1 MGSYGVVEMRRQ
13 TFAIVI
19 LWLLAVC
26 MISLLAIGSF
36 PDTAAGYEWSR
47 TYGGHF
53 QDNCFS
59 LVDTSDGGYLIGG
72 WTDWEFRNASYS
84 WSIDNFF
91 LLKADKNGNQEWY
104 RIYGD
109 NQSFMGGYVCEA
121 PGGGYVLAGGL
132 GQYDIGSIG
141 LIKVDA
147 DGQTLW
153 EKNYRKGFDGRVKSL
168 AAVPDGYILAGT
180 CNGSVFLMRFDP
192 EGNLIWDCS
201 YDVPGLDAG
210 RVLPTTDGGFIV
222 AGGPAFMANSRMFL
236 MKTDA
241 GGNESWIKYYGSEF
255 AGGTSVI
262 EDRAGGYVIVGHE
275 STTNTWPSEEYQG
288 SDVYVVRTDRDGNVL
303 WDNTYVTSPD
313 DDYANDIVQADD
325 SGYTVTGTAVRS
337 RSGRYVIDSDAFL
350 LRLDSNGTQQWL
362 KKFGSPGKAYG
373 IALLKCDDGA
383 IVLAGERHNSDIL
396 LIKSPDAPDALAP
409 LEETIKPVEVL
420 LYHHPEIIYCIT
432 PLFLA
437 AFVSL
442 SVALITIKRS
452 LDKRKRPP

>member
-1 MGSYGVVEMRRQ
+1 MRRQ
-13 TFAIVI
+13 TFAIAI
-19 LWLLAVC
+19 LWPMAIC
-26 MISLLAIGSF
+26 MALILVISSCPA
-36 PDTAAGYEWSR
+36 TAAGYDWSR

-59 LVDTSDGGYLIGG
+59 LLDTSDGGYLIGG
-72 WTDWEFRNASYS
+72 WTDREFRNASYS
-84 WSIDNFF
+84 WSVDNFF

-109 NQSFMGGYVCEA
+109 NQSYMGGYVCKA
-121 PGGGYVLAGGL
+121 PAGGYVLAGGL
-132 GQYDIGSIG
+132 GQYDIGSIC

-147 DGQTLW
+147 DGGVLW
-153 EKNYRKGFDGRVKSL
+153 EKNFRKGFDGRVKSL
-168 AAVPDGYILAGT
+168 AAAPDGYILAGT
-180 CNGSVFLMRFDP
+180 SNGSVFLMRIDP
-192 EGNLIWDCS
+192 EGNLIWDRS
-201 YDVPGLDAG
+201 YDEPGLDAC

-241 GGNESWIKYYGSEF
+241 DGNESWIKYYGSEF

-262 EDRAGGYVIVGHE
+262 EDRTGGFVIVGHE
-275 STTNTWPSEEYQG
+275 STSNKWPSEDYVG
-288 SDVYVVRTDRDGNVL
+288 SNVYVVRTDRDGNVL
-303 WDNTYVTSPD
+303 WENTYDTSPD
-313 DDYANDIVQADD
+313 NDYANDIVQTEDG
-325 SGYTVTGTAVRS
+325 GYAVTGFATRS

-350 LRLDSNGTQQWL
+350 LRLDGNGTQQWL
-362 KKFGSPGKAYG
+362 KKFGSPGVASG
-373 IALLKCDDGA
+373 IAVVKSDDGA
-383 IVLAGERHNSDIL
+383 IVMAGERRNNDIL
-396 LIKSPDAPDALAP
+396 LIKSQDAPDSLAP

-452 LDKRKRPP
+452 MDKRKKRP